1 MFENLTNRIDTALK
15 NIRGYGKI
23 NKDNISEVTR
33 EIRLALLEADVSY
46 DVVKEFISHVKEKA
60 LGEEVAR
67 SLKPEEVFVKIL
79 KDELIHLLGQK
90 EDINLSGSL
99 PIVMLVGLQGA
110 GKTTTLG
117 KLALLLRKKYKRN
130 PLLVAGDIYRPAA
143 KEQLKQIG
151 KELNIPV
158 YSEDA
163 SVLEIFKNAV
173 NYAKEKKLDYLLFDT
188 AGRTQIDDKM
198 MEELMEVQRN
208 FHIQETLLV
217 VDAMM
222 GQDAINII
230 KGFNDK
236 INITGAILTKL
247 DGDTKGGV
255 ALSLRHLTN
264 IPIKLIGV
272 SEKLDGLQEFYPERQ
287 ADRILG
293 MGDLLTMA
301 EHANS
306 VIDSD
311 FALSSAKKMQSGKFT
326 LEDFLKTMEQIKK
339 LGPLEQL
346 IKMIPGAKKMGLLDI
361 KIDPKDLAHVEAI
374 IKSMTK
380 EERNNPSILKA
391 SHKIRIA
398 KGSGTKVEDVNRLL
412 KQFDSMKDMMKM
424 MRGKF

>member
-23 NKDNISEVTR
+23 NEDNISEVTR

-198 MEELMEVQRN
+198 MEELVEVQRN

-301 EHANS
+301 EHASS